1 MNPAETTPALAPVEA
16 SLRIESAPP
25 SRWSRFAWGGLKW
38 VVGGLLSTFLVFSVI
53 VVGWTARAARREALK
68 TWWRRSPARLRGES
82 FRDFTA
88 AQSATEEFTD
98 WPNWLLGPRTR
109 SESHTFRLRIRRI
122 AGGLVRNLRVGIP
135 MAFNTGV
142 LTLPSGLLW
151 SVAWFAGWQN
161 SFNKGY
167 EHAWFGPTV
176 FILGMLFFTATMAY
190 LPWAQARQASTAD
203 WRRFYDFRLLGRLI
217 RKHWL
222 ASVGL
227 AVVWAAACGAVLLM
241 KLMPPLAQYVPE
253 LTDLSAPEAL
263 KVSHRFFAL
272 MALGLFPLYVAIRL
286 LAARI
291 YAQALCTAYQTGG
304 ITEDELGEAEWHALR
319 RLELLTP
326 QPRPERKWFLRLAR
340 WLATRTGQITAAA
353 SLFLIWFGL
362 SFLVV
367 VSEFVAKTEL
377 GRGWWNQ
384 PMIQLP
390 WFDYTPNRLR
400 EAAKAAE
407 GQDRTPLS
415 PPAQASEPKSA
426 AP

>member
-1 MNPAETTPALAPVEA
+1 MNSSETTPTLALVEPSA
-16 SLRIESAPP
+16 RVTTAPP
-25 SRWSRFAWGGLKW
+25 SRWSRLTWGGLKW
-38 VVGGLLSTFLVFSVI
+38 VVGSLLSTFLVLSVV
-53 VVGWTARAARREALK
+53 VVGWTARAARRETLK
-68 TWWRRSPARLRGES
+68 TWWRRSPVRTRGVS
-82 FRDFTA
+82 FRSFTEAQA
-88 AQSATEEFTD
+88 ATSEFSN
-98 WPNWLLGPRTR
+98 WPNWLLGPRPEPESR
-109 SESHTFRLRIRRI
+109 SVRNRLQRIG
-122 AGGLVRNLRVGIP
+122 GGLARNLRVGVP
-135 MAFNTGV
+135 MAFNTAV
-142 LTLPSGLLW
+142 LTLPAGLLW

-167 EHAWFGPTV
+167 EHAWFGPTI
-176 FILGMLFFTATMAY
+176 FILGMLLFTATMAY

-227 AVVWAAACGAVLLM
+227 ALVWAAACGAVLLV
-241 KLMPPLAQYVPE
+241 KLMPPLAQYIPQ
-253 LTDLSAPEAL
+253 LADLGAPEAL
-263 KVSHRFFAL
+263 EVSHRFFAL

-304 ITEDELGEAEWHALR
+304 ITEEELGEAEWHALR

-340 WLATRTGQITAAA
+340 WLATRTGQISAAA
-353 SLFLIWFGL
+353 ALFLIWFGL

-407 GQDRTPLS
+407 GEDRPPLS
-415 PPAQASEPKSA
+415 PPNQASEPKSN